1 MEFNFFENF
10 QEPKTRTTFFLA
22 IFCINFTWKIVVQ
35 PPYFKVG
42 KLFLPKSLK
51 FNDVQVFKATYFIN
65 FGDVLHIKESLP
77 IKLINMPFRT
87 PPLFY
92 VNFVIIKF
100 MHKV

>member
-1 MEFNFFENF
+1 MVIKKNWSNNLDGIPFFENF

-51 FNDVQVFKATYFIN
+51 FNDVQVFKAT
-65 FGDVLHIKESLP
+65 
-77 IKLINMPFRT
+77 
-87 PPLFY
+87 
-92 VNFVIIKF
+92 
-100 MHKV
+100 